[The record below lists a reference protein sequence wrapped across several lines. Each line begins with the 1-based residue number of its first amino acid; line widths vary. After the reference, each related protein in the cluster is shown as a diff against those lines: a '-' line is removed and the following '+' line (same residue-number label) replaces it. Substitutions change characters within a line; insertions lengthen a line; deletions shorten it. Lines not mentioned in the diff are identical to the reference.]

1 MHSATAASYSN
12 ARLCVATI
20 DTTQDWIRI
29 AFENVGVYS
38 LFVDSLGWV
47 YAGTDSGLYRSTNQ
61 GANWSLVSFP
71 KRRIGAFFADTKG
84 RFFAVT
90 DSLGGIE
97 GSGLL
102 LRSTDGG
109 VTWNKSYFHQ
119 GDHLEL
125 MAITGLPSDNL
136 FLGISRG
143 QAGLGGVYYSSDV
156 GQTWT
161 TKLWGGIFTSSTT
174 ALVRTSRGFVLAAVS
189 GYPPELCQLNSKGEK
204 LLLGNLLV
212 FSIALDSVGTVYA
225 GGLGT
230 IYRSTDNGKSWSSF
244 KKGLPSDS
252 IRTLVY
258 SPAGALFALGLDSL
272 YLSVDGANS
281 WMPFMKGLP
290 ATRMSTMQLDNEG
303 YLFLATARSGV
314 FRTKKPVQEIDTI
327 AARIHAPPNDFVLFQ
342 NYPNPFNP
350 STTIAYEIPE
360 PVHIRLVVYNALGQQ
375 IATLVAQQQNAGAF
389 KVVWNAS
396 TLSSGIYFYRLQ
408 AGEFVETKKMVV
420 VK

>member
-1 MHSATAASYSN
+1 MHSATAVSYSN

-29 AFENVGVYS
+29 GFENVGAYS
-38 LFVDSLGWV
+38 LFVDSLGSV
-47 YAGTDSGLYRSTNQ
+47 YAGTDSGLYRTVNQ
-61 GANWSLVSFP
+61 GGNWSLVCLP
-71 KRRIGAFFADTKG
+71 KRRVGPFFADTKG

-102 LRSTDGG
+102 LCSTDAGM
-109 VTWNKSYFHQ
+109 TWRNSYFHQ

-143 QAGLGGVYYSSDV
+143 QAGLGGVLYSSDV

-161 TKLWGGIFTSSTT
+161 KKLWGLTFTSSAT
-174 ALVRTSRGFVLAAVS
+174 ALVGTSRGFVLAAVS
-189 GYPPELCQLNSKGEK
+189 GGYPQLCRLNSQGEK
-204 LLLGNLLV
+204 TLLGNLLV
-212 FSIALDSVGTVYA
+212 YSIALDSAGTVYA

-230 IYRSTDNGKSWSSF
+230 IYRLTDDGKSWTSF
-244 KKGLPSDS
+244 SKGLPSDS
-252 IRTLVY
+252 IRCLAY
-258 SPAGALFALGLDSL
+258 SPPGALFALGLDSL

-327 AARIHAPPNDFVLFQ
+327 ASQIPPPPNDFVLFQ

-350 STTIAYEIPE
+350 STTIAYEIPMSAR
-360 PVHIRLVVYNALGQQ
+360 IRLAVHNALGQE
-375 IATLVAQQQNAGAF
+375 IAILVAQQQNAGAF
-389 KVVWNAS
+389 KVVWKPS